1 MKDYEKESLQ
11 KISEFFERRKRK
23 KSNNMAVNLTKI
35 SQKMKN
41 KSWLSIEK
49 NTIEQEKTLYYNY
62 KKAF

>member
-1 MKDYEKESLQ
+1 MKKKACKRYQNFSRDEKE
-11 KISEFFERRKRK
+11 

>member
-1 MKDYEKESLQ
+1 MKKKACKRHQNFSRDEKE
-11 KISEFFERRKRK
+11 K
-23 KSNNMAVNLTKI
+23 
-35 SQKMKN
+35 

>member
-1 MKDYEKESLQ
+1 MKKKACKRYQNFSRDEKE
-11 KISEFFERRKRK
+11 K

-41 KSWLSIEK
+41 ISWLSIEK

>member
-1 MKDYEKESLQ
+1 
-11 KISEFFERRKRK
+11 
-23 KSNNMAVNLTKI
+23 MAVNLTKI

-41 KSWLSIEK
+41 ISWLSIEK